1 MRAVQ
6 LVSEIE
12 GMQLV
17 DWPIPDQKES
27 YKLIRVS
34 HAALNHRDL
43 WISKGRYAGIKY
55 PVILGSDLSGYD
67 DNNRRV
73 LVNPGFYWGDDPHVQ
88 AKSFQILG
96 LPENGSFAEFVSVPK
111 EYIYSAPEHLND
123 IEVAALPLAGITAY
137 RALITKSKPLQGENL
152 LITGIGGGV
161 ALQIL
166 QFALALKL
174 NVFVNSS
181 DDVKIDQAI
190 QLGAAGGVNYTDSE
204 WDSKLLNLA
213 GGFDMIIDSAGGD
226 SFSKFIRLCKPAA
239 RITLYGGTNGII
251 SNLSPQQL
259 FWKQISIFGSTM
271 GTQSEFANMLKFV
284 NEYKII
290 PIVDSVYELT
300 DFKSAF
306 KRMESKQQF
315 GKIVLSVSR

>member
-1 MRAVQ
+1 MRAIQ
-6 LVSEIE
+6 LVSENE
-12 GMQLV
+12 GLQLV
-17 DWPIPDQKES
+17 DWPLPDQKDS
-27 YKLIRVS
+27 CKIIRVS

-67 DNNRRV
+67 DENRRV
-73 LVNPGFYWGDDPHVQ
+73 LVNPGFYWGDDPRVQ

-96 LPENGSFAEFVSVPK
+96 LPENGCFAEYVSVP
-111 EYIYSAPEHLND
+111 EPFIYMAPEHLSD
-123 IEVAALPLAGITAY
+123 IELAALPLAGITAY
-137 RALITKSKPLQGENL
+137 RALVSKCKPQQGENL

-174 NVFVNSS
+174 NVYVSSS
-181 DDVKIDQAI
+181 DDLKIDQAI
-190 QLGAAGGVNYTDSE
+190 QIGALGGVNYANSE
-204 WDSKLLNLA
+204 WDSELMELT

-226 SFSKFIRLCKPAA
+226 SFSKFPRLCKPAA

-271 GTQSEFANMLKFV
+271 GSQSEFSNMLDFI
-284 NEYKII
+284 NENKIV
-290 PIVDSVYELT
+290 PIVDSVYNMA
-300 DFKSAF
+300 DFNSAF

-315 GKIVLSVSR
+315 GKIVLNISR